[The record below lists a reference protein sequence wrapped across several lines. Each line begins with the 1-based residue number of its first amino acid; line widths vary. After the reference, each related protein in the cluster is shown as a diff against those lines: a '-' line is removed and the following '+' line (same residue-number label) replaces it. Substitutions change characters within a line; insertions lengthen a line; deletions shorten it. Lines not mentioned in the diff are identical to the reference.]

1 MHEISLEGV
10 KKYLDSV
17 LILKNVTFLVT
28 EGEKV
33 AIVGE
38 NGCGKSTI
46 LKLIAGI
53 LKLHHC
59 AGYPYAPIP
68 PGFDEGWVKVSKD
81 TVCAYLEQIPQYG
94 SRLKV
99 IDVLNLSFKEV
110 HDLEAKLHQMEQS
123 MVYLTGKDLKTALEK
138 YGELVQLYE
147 LKGGYSIEEKI
158 SKICKGLNFTDS
170 FLQQDFDQLS
180 GGEKTTVALGKLLID
195 APDVLLLDEPT
206 NHLDIES
213 VEWLEEYVKSY
224 KGIVIVVSH
233 DRYFLDNTVNKV
245 IEIEDKVSHVYFGN
259 YSEYIRQKEENI
271 RLQYNR
277 YKEQKK
283 KISSMEQSV
292 KELKEWAKKADNNK
306 FVKRAASIQNK
317 LDKLTPLNKP
327 VVNRQ
332 NLKLTM
338 NEGERSGKIVIKAL
352 NLSKVFEN
360 KTILQQAEVLV
371 QYGERIALVGPN
383 GCGKTTFLRML
394 LGELQP
400 DEGILTL
407 GAGVRSAYL
416 PQNLIFED
424 EELTVL
430 DYFREDTVVSEGQA
444 RDRLAKY
451 KFYGGNV
458 YKKIKLLS
466 GGEKVRLKLCKLLF
480 QELNLIILD
489 EPTNHLDMISIE
501 SIEAAL
507 SEFKGT
513 IFLIS
518 HDRYFINKMSQ
529 RILAI
534 EDYSIKSYLGNYD
547 DYRLQRERAEN
558 GQEKK
563 EQPVQEKIIKT
574 IDVKKSEKANFKKK
588 QPLEKGK
595 ADSKKREEKIELLEK
610 QLKELDKDI
619 EKDTSDYERL
629 SKLYQVKKE
638 LTDEID
644 ALLEEWIDDPFCTQ

>member
-10 KKYLDSV
+10 KKYMDTT

-53 LKLHHC
+53 LKLNHC

-94 SRLKV
+94 NNLKV

-110 HDLEAKLHQMEQS
+110 HDLEAKIHQMEQS
-123 MVYLTGKDLKTALEK
+123 MPNLTGKELETALTK

-147 LKGGYSIEEKI
+147 IKGGYSIEEKI
-158 SKICKGLNFTDS
+158 SKICKGLKFKDN
-170 FLQQDFDQLS
+170 FLQQGFDQLS

-195 APDVLLLDEPT
+195 SPDVLLLDEPT

-213 VEWLEEYVKSY
+213 VEWLEEYVRNY
-224 KGIVIVVSH
+224 KGIVIIVSH

-245 IEIEDKVSHVYFGN
+245 IEIEDKISNIYFGN
-259 YSEYIRQKEENI
+259 YTEYARQKEENL

-283 KISSMEQSV
+283 KINSMEQSV
-292 KELKEWAKKADNNK
+292 KELKEWAKKADNKK

-317 LDKLTPLNKP
+317 LDKLTPIDKP
-327 VVNRQ
+327 VLNRQ
-332 NLKLTM
+332 NLKLSM

-352 NLSKVFEN
+352 NLSKRFEN

-394 LGELQP
+394 LGDIQP
-400 DEGILTL
+400 DEGELTL
-407 GAGVRSAYL
+407 GANVRSAYL
-416 PQNLIFED
+416 PQNLVFED

-430 DYFREDTVVSEGQA
+430 DYFREDITVQEGKA
-444 RDRLAKY
+444 RERLAKY

-480 QELNLIILD
+480 QEINLIILD
-489 EPTNHLDMISIE
+489 EPTNHLDMVSIE
-501 SIEAAL
+501 SVEEAL

-547 DYRLQRERAEN
+547 DYRTERAKTYN
-558 GQEKK
+558 SQEKETQPIQEKASKKIEAYKAEKTRNNKK
-563 EQPVQEKIIKT
+563 EQQEK
-574 IDVKKSEKANFKKK
+574 S
-588 QPLEKGK
+588 K
-595 ADSKKREEKIELLEK
+595 ADNKKLEGKIELLEK
-610 QLKELDKDI
+610 QLVELDKDI
-619 EKDTSDYERL
+619 EKDTTDFERL
-629 SKLYQVKKE
+629 NKLYLRKEELTKE
-638 LTDEID
+638 LE
-644 ALLEEWIDDPFCTQ
+644 ALLAEWINDPFCTQ